1 MHHVAVT
8 SERDT
13 VERVRQARLP
23 GRQQRADDIVETR
36 LAFARHEGVDLGEAR
51 AQVRELVRIGIHR
64 GAAPDNRNAVA
75 KFGAKVPG
83 DQMIERRVPIVERQ
97 AHKIGLPPPRVVEQ
111 MARILEQPDI
121 DCLAKL
127 SFRVRRKEADIQRYI
142 KAEFC
147 VFIEV
152 AEVAERDSQ

>member
-1 MHHVAVT
+1 M
-8 SERDT
+8 
-13 VERVRQARLP
+13 
-23 GRQQRADDIVETR
+23 
-36 LAFARHEGVDLGEAR
+36 
-51 AQVRELVRIGIHR
+51 RELVRIGIHR